1 MKEPVSCPF
10 AKKKKEKFRSDVTK
24 ADRIFDLLLQ
34 EGQIKLSANHT
45 ILSAAELRNHKY
57 YKWRNAVSHST
68 SECRV
73 FCKEIQ
79 LANEVG
85 KIKFDAPE
93 NPMKIDGH
101 PFPTNM
107 VEVMD
112 HDAKMGPKLLTSEQ
126 AELSE
131 AVDTK
136 ARVLASQLGGQG
148 RNEHEEGSKKP
159 R

>member
-10 AKKKKEKFRSDVTK
+10 AKKKKEKFRSNVTK
-24 ADRIFDLLLQ
+24 ADQIFDLLLQ
-34 EGQIKLSANHT
+34 EGQIKLSANHM
-45 ILSAAELRNHKY
+45 ILSVAELRNRKY
-57 YKWRNAVSHST
+57 CKWHNVVPHST

-101 PFPTNM
+101 PFPANM
-107 VEVMD
+107 VEVVD
-112 HDAKMGPKLLTSEQ
+112 HDANTGPKLLTSE
-126 AELSE
+126 
-131 AVDTK
+131 
-136 ARVLASQLGGQG
+136 LAKRLGAQG
-148 RNEHEEGSKKP
+148 TSIG
-159 R
+159 